1 MHGEHARAQRASS
14 RDGRR
19 YGVGNIVKFQVQE
32 DFVAADNHLAH
43 QRGAF
48 GGEKLL
54 AYFESGDRIPE
65 GGNDVAR
72 LRRGGDIEGNNQA
85 VADGQHPDS
94 V

>member
-1 MHGEHARAQRASS
+1 M
-14 RDGRR
+14 
-19 YGVGNIVKFQVQE
+19 KFQVQE
-32 DFVAADNHLAH
+32 NFGAAGNYLAH
-43 QRGAF
+43 QRRAF

-54 AYFESGDRIPE
+54 AYFESGDRIPNR
-65 GGNDVAR
+65 GNDVAR